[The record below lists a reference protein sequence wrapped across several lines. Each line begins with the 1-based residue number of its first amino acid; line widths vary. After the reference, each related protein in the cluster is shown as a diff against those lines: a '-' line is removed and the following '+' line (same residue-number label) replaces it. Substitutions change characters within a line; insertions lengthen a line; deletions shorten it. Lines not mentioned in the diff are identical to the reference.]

1 MLNLTKTYNAHLD
14 IIGMDERTRT
24 TSLLGVFN
32 RDIVNNPRFT
42 FRGKPIFPTPKEN
55 GEDAMG
61 NLFNHLT
68 RKMEHD
74 VERHRVFDM
83 DRSVRLHWIRHHIE
97 ERKQEHMLCFSVEE
111 PAGKRTYIYDV
122 DEEYVIIL
130 EPRRNGTA
138 YYLLTAFHLQGK
150 DVARNKIMVKYKK
163 RRLDNLL

>member
-1 MLNLTKTYNAHLD
+1 MLNLTKVYNAHLD

-24 TSLLGVFN
+24 ASLLGVFN
-32 RDIVNNPRFT
+32 RDIANNPRFT
-42 FRGKPIFPTPKEN
+42 FRGKPIFPTPREN
-55 GEDAMG
+55 GEEAIG

-68 RKMEHD
+68 RKMEQD
-74 VERHRVFDM
+74 AERHRVFDL

-97 ERKQEHMLCFSVEE
+97 ERKQERMLYFSVEE

-122 DEEYVIIL
+122 DEEYVVIL

-150 DVARNKIMVKYKK
+150 DAARNKILVKYRK
-163 RRLDNLL
+163 RRLDILL